1 MLIAFDIGNSDIT
14 IGVHDNT
21 SWIHIW
27 RLPSSKMNDVFY
39 ALKIQDRFLEAGLET
54 TVIKRVVVSSVVP
67 DITDTIVRVAETLF
81 HVSPVL
87 VSVPVYEKLPVRIL
101 NPYQI
106 GTDLV
111 ANSVAAFSHEKR
123 NGRDVVVVDF
133 GTALTF
139 TVIRRDGEITGVAIL
154 PGLKTAI
161 KALSQNTAKL
171 FDVPLELPESVLGKD
186 TIHAIQAGLLY
197 GYEGVVG
204 NILKR
209 IRHELDGDIHVIAT
223 GGLCTVVPGLDK
235 QVHHIIPTLTLEG
248 LRIIHSA
255 VR

>member
-1 MLIAFDIGNSDIT
+1 MLIAFDIGNTDIT
-14 IGVHDNT
+14 IGVHDRT
-21 SWIHIW
+21 TWRHIW
-27 RLPSSKMNDVFY
+27 RLPSSKMNELFY
-39 ALKIQDRFLEAGLET
+39 ALKIQNRFLEAGLEPG
-54 TVIKRVVVSSVVP
+54 VISGAVVSSVVP

-81 HVSPVL
+81 KVVPVL

-111 ANSVAAFSHEKR
+111 ANAVAAFAHEER
-123 NGRDVVVVDF
+123 NRRDVVVVDF

-139 TVIRRDGEITGVAIL
+139 TVVKRDGEITGVAIL

-161 KALSQNTAKL
+161 RSLSQNTAKL

-209 IRHELDGDIHVIAT
+209 IRYEVNPDPHVIAT
-223 GGLCTVVPGLDK
+223 GGLCTVIPGLDK
-235 QVHHIIPTLTLEG
+235 QVHHIIPTLTLDG
-248 LRIIHSA
+248 LRLIHEA
-255 VR
+255 AH

>member
-27 RLPSSKMNDVFY
+27 RLPSSTMNDVFF
-39 ALKIQDRFLEAGLET
+39 ALKIQNRFLEAGLEIS
-54 TVIKRVVVSSVVP
+54 VINGAVVSSVVP
-67 DITDTIVRVAETLF
+67 DITDTILRVTQTLF

-87 VSVPVYEKLPVRIL
+87 VSVPVYERLPVRVL

-111 ANSVAAFSHEKR
+111 ANSVAAFSHDKR

-139 TVIRRDGEITGVAIL
+139 TVVRHDGEIAGVAIL

-161 KALSQNTAKL
+161 KSLSQNTAKL

-197 GYEGVVG
+197 GYEGVVE

-209 IRHELDGDIHVIAT
+209 IRYELNTDIVVIAT

-235 QVHHIIPTLTLEG
+235 QVHHIIPTLTLDG
-248 LRIIHSA
+248 LRFIHRA
-255 VR
+255 VH